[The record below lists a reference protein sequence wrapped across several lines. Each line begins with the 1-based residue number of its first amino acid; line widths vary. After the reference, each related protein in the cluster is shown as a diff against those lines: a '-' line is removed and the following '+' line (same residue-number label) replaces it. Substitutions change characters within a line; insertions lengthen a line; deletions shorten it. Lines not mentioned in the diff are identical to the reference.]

1 VEEKDKKAAETE
13 LKGFRGL
20 KVWQKGK
27 LLAVKVYEITGKG
40 KFSTDFS
47 LRDQVRRAAISIPS
61 NIAEGDSLG
70 TDKQSIRH
78 FNIAK
83 GSSAELMTQFEID
96 CDVGYISKDTLNEIQ
111 SECIA
116 ISGMLQRLI
125 SARSRV
131 R

>member
-1 VEEKDKKAAETE
+1 VEEKTNRSNLTE
-13 LKGFRGL
+13 IKGFKGL

-40 KFSTDFS
+40 GFNSDYG

-78 FNIAK
+78 FYIAK
-83 GSSAELMTQFEID
+83 GSSAELLTQTIISKEI
-96 CDVGYISKDTLNEIQ
+96 GYIGDQDARYIFE
-111 SECIA
+111 ECK
-116 ISGMLQRLI
+116 GI
-125 SARSRV
+125 SAMLTKLIKVRSQP
-131 R
+131 

>member
-1 VEEKDKKAAETE
+1 MSEI
-13 LKGFRGL
+13 KGFRSL
-20 KVWQKGK
+20 NVWQKCK
-27 LLAVKVYEITGKG
+27 SLAVKVYEISGMG
-40 KFSTDFS
+40 RFNSDHG

-83 GSSAELMTQFEID
+83 GSSAELLTQFEIA
-96 CDVGYISKDTLNEIQ
+96 NEIGYVTKDALAEIQ
-111 SECIA
+111 AECIA

-125 SARSRV
+125 NARSKSS
-131 R
+131 